1 MHLSAHSVL
10 FSRSV
15 ASNSVQPRG
24 LQHARLPCPSLCKLH
39 KSSRAA
45 TGPQAAW
52 VQKHRSSLCHC
63 ALCVQSASETGEKV
77 KE

>member
-1 MHLSAHSVL
+1 MVER
-10 FSRSV
+10 F
-15 ASNSVQPRG
+15 
-24 LQHARLPCPSLCKLH
+24 
-39 KSSRAA
+39 KSEVEDGNYLLTTS